1 MYKRQ
6 QLREANKLKVKY
18 SLILGEDEI
27 NNSTI
32 TLKDFMKGTQK
43 TIPQSEVMNF
53 FEDLTI

>member
-1 MYKRQ
+1 MKS

-18 SLILGEDEI
+18 ALILGEDEI

-32 TLKDFMKGTQK
+32 TLKDFTKGTQK